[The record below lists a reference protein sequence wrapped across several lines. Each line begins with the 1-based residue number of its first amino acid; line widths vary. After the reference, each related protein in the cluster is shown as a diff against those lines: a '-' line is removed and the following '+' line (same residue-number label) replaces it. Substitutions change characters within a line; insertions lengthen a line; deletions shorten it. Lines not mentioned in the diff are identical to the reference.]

1 MIFRHL
7 ISGNVDNALLPLLL
21 MLGLPVCLLLT
32 LASLFFGVIFGLS
45 LDNFACLNRGWR
57 LC

>member
-7 ISGNVDNALLPLLL
+7 ISGNVDNALLSLLL
-21 MLGLPVCLLLT
+21 VLGLPVCLLLA
-32 LASLFFGVIFGLS
+32 LVCLFFGEFLS
-45 LDNFACLNRGWR
+45 LHLDNLSCLSRGWR